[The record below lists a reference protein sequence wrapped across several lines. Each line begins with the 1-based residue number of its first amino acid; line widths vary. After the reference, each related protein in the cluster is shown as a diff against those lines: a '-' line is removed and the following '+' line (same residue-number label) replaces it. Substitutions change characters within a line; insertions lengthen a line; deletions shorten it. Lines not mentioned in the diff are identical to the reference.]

1 MCSTKFFPQDHY
13 GFIPTCDCTL
23 TVTTFL
29 HDIATTRSCNQFVA
43 AICVD
48 IKAAYD
54 SVNPDILIYKLPS
67 YGIRGKTGRW
77 IENFIKNRC
86 IRIQWKHLTSCSAP
100 CFQSVPQGTVLS
112 PFLFFLYML
121 DAGEVLESGV
131 FMIIYSDD
139 IVLYAIGDN
148 EDLARHKL
156 QTTLFRVHI
165 WCQSNCLSIE
175 PA

>member
-1 MCSTKFFPQDHY
+1 
-13 GFIPTCDCTL
+13 
-23 TVTTFL
+23 
-29 HDIATTRSCNQFVA
+29 
-43 AICVD
+43 
-48 IKAAYD
+48 
-54 SVNPDILIYKLPS
+54 
-67 YGIRGKTGRW
+67 
-77 IENFIKNRC
+77 
-86 IRIQWKHLTSCSAP
+86 
-100 CFQSVPQGTVLS
+100 
-112 PFLFFLYML
+112 ML